1 MKLSADAPIDL
12 QLHTLYS
19 DGVWTPEQLIDHLIT
34 EGFGTAAITDHDRV
48 DITPLFQQV
57 AHDKG
62 FPLLPAVE
70 MSTHW
75 HNPDELVDVLCY
87 GLDLQNN
94 ALGVVAAQLLH
105 LQQTNIKETVQ
116 AITQQGYSFQNDDVQ
131 KILEQPSV
139 QQPHLLVKLV
149 KQYGYETPT
158 QSAGRLLVN
167 AGLQV
172 VTVGIESVVNAVHQ
186 CGGVCLIAHPGRG
199 DGYVN
204 FDEALLDQLRA
215 EVPIDGFEV
224 YYPAHSPEQIAMYK
238 AYAEKYD
245 LFTSAGSDSHTPDK
259 PPIKYTAGDSRK
271 LLERLGVEFLS

>member
-19 DGVWTPEQLIDHLIT
+19 DGAWIPEQLIEYLIT

-48 DITPLFQQV
+48 DSIPLLQQV
-57 AHDKG
+57 AKDKG

-75 HNPDELVDVLCY
+75 HNSDELVDVLCY

-94 ALGVVAAQLLH
+94 ALGIVATQLLH
-105 LQQTNIKETVQ
+105 QQQTNITETVK
-116 AITQQGYSFQNDDVQ
+116 AIAQQGYLFQNDDVQ
-131 KILEQPSV
+131 KIIEQPSV
-139 QQPHLLVKLV
+139 QQAHLLVKLV

-158 QSAGRLLVN
+158 KSAGRLLVD
-167 AGLQV
+167 AGLKI
-172 VTVGIESVVNAVHQ
+172 VTVGIDSVVEAVHQ

-199 DGYVN
+199 NGYVK
-204 FDEALLDQLRA
+204 FDEALLDQLRS

-224 YYPAHSPEQIAMYK
+224 YYPAHSPEQMTMYK

-245 LFTSAGSDSHTPDK
+245 LFTSAGSDSHTPDE
-259 PPIKYTAGDSRK
+259 PPIKYPAGDSRK
-271 LLERLGVEFLS
+271 LLERLGVHLL